1 MPVDFF
7 ALIELLLFA
16 LLLGFWLFFFLHAMQ
31 YTESVQERSTWFLF
45 FVLLH
50 FFTALYY
57 FLTEYQT
64 HRKNKKGKLM
74 RFSKSAE

>member
-1 MPVDFF
+1 MPVDPF

-16 LLLGFWLFFFLHAMQ
+16 LLLWFWLFFFLHAMQ
-31 YTESVQERSTWFLF
+31 HTESVQKRSTWFLF
-45 FVLLH
+45 FVSLY

-74 RFSKSAE
+74 GFSKPAE